1 MSLIVGPGDSDIRT
15 KVYEAAHSKPRL
27 FKGLVKPMGV
37 QWATV
42 FSRDLLTSNQAKGQ
56 TVEAQEFNVRI
67 AWSDFQG
74 GQLGSLIDAILE
86 IDEQL
91 GN

>member
-1 MSLIVGPGDSDIRT
+1 
-15 KVYEAAHSKPRL
+15 
-27 FKGLVKPMGV
+27 MGV

-42 FSRDLLTSNQAKGQ
+42 FSRDLLTTNQAKGQ
-56 TVEAQEFNVRI
+56 TFEAQESNVRM

-74 GQLGSLIDAILE
+74 GHLGSLINAILE
-86 IDEQL
+86 IDKQL